1 MSYFLDLKNKKGYTI
16 YDVKSSD
23 YFDLTSVLLSPFF
36 CSTHSFYFI
45 FAALFKCCIFFAVL
59 RLDNLHLKWYNIIV
73 GRQCRYSIAVITPVS
88 QTGDAGSTPVICSTK
103 APVFTGAFLFRVNC
117 RRPKWQNGNSLI
129 AKQLYFGIK
138 IIEKGCVLRNRVCDG
153 RHSPIFLF
161 RNLFSFKH
169 QGYRTGEYKLYY
181 LWLRLLKE

>member
-1 MSYFLDLKNKKGYTI
+1 MITLCKLPKFLHYWENMSYFLDLKNKKGYTI

-103 APVFTGAFLFRVNC
+103 APVFTGAFLFCVNSRVNYQGVEIVVNAFIDKF
-117 RRPKWQNGNSLI
+117 PLI
-129 AKQLYFGIK
+129 G
-138 IIEKGCVLRNRVCDG
+138 ECVLIDG
-153 RHSPIFLF
+153 FQDRGS
-161 RNLFSFKH
+161 
-169 QGYRTGEYKLYY
+169 
-181 LWLRLLKE
+181 